1 MTFDKRLIGALRAC
15 WRTEIIEDTFKCFG
29 VDEMDE
35 KIAYLLLSIDN
46 SKKSVEK
53 AESSDNMLDA
63 AYAVILQMFLAGN
76 WKTYEILETIGIFKK
91 KKEDNPIFEELKL
104 CKDQEMLDKT
114 FLKHGIK
121 SLTDRIEIMRDCMG
135 VLSVSEGV
143 PKDTSI
149 EDDYRFECEV
159 FLMYLNRSPM

>member
-1 MTFDKRLIGALRAC
+1 MIFDKSLIGALRAC
-15 WRTEIIEDTFKCFG
+15 RRTEIIEDTFKRFG
-29 VDEMDE
+29 VNE
-35 KIAYLLLSIDN
+35 KAERIAYLLLSVDN
-46 SKKSVEK
+46 SKKAVEE
-53 AESSDNMLDA
+53 AESSDSMLDA

-76 WKTYEILETIGIFKK
+76 WKTYEILETIGVFKK
-91 KKEDNPIFEELKL
+91 KKEDNPIFEELEL
-104 CKDQEMLDKT
+104 CKDQEMLDNV

-135 VLSVSEGV
+135 VLSVSEGI

-149 EDDYRFECEV
+149 EDDYSFECEV